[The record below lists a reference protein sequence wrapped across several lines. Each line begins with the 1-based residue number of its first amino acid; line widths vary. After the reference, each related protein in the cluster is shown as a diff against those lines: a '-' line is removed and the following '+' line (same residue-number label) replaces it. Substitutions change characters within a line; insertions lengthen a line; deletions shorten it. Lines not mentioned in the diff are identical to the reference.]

1 VNLVL
6 CAVEPPL
13 ADAWERFCGDLPFVS
28 VHRGSIFD
36 VACDAVVSPAN
47 SFGFMDGGI
56 DLLYSRFFGWEIE
69 TRVQDAIK
77 ARHHGEL
84 LVGAAEIVETAHEAI
99 PFLIAAPTM
108 RVPMILRDTVNPFLA
123 ARAVLL
129 LVKYGVFPDGEKADM
144 PIANTV
150 KTIAFPGLGTASG
163 GSGRTCVR
171 IRCEKRYRPYGKRAL
186 CFRRPGRR
194 RKTATS
200 PCKTCRRAICN
211 IRRAGMFHP
220 PVEAFGLRSL
230 RERGLLSESS
240 VAAVRKAFGI
250 VSCSRRERKPKASTG
265 GWNIPASLLCL
276 TK

>member
-1 VNLVL
+1 MSLVL

-69 TRVQDAIK
+69 TRVQDVIK

-84 LVGAAEIVETAHEAI
+84 LVGAAEIVETGHESI

-108 RVPMILRDTVNPFLA
+108 RVPMILHDTVNPFLA

-129 LVKYGVFPDGEKADM
+129 LVKHGVFPDGEKAGT
-144 PIANTV
+144 PIADAV
-150 KTIAFPGLGTASG
+150 KTIAFPGLGTG
-163 GSGRTCVR
+163 VGRVAPNLCAYQMR
-171 IRCEKRYRPYGKRAL
+171 EAIRAAWEESVPLPPTWPEAQNRHLARQDLPPRDL
-186 CFRRPGRR
+186 Q
-194 RKTATS
+194 
-200 PCKTCRRAICN
+200 
-211 IRRAGMFHP
+211 HP
-220 PVEAFGLRSL
+220 
-230 RERGLLSESS
+230 
-240 VAAVRKAFGI
+240 
-250 VSCSRRERKPKASTG
+250 
-265 GWNIPASLLCL
+265 
-276 TK
+276 